1 MNIDSSWVQ
10 TGELGIVFVIVILVS
25 GLIVFVMKQNAKRED
40 KLMELL
46 TQQQQIT
53 DKQGDILQ
61 NLADYIRSLE
71 TALNKRLEAIE
82 ARIDD
87 KLRAKKRE

>member
-61 NLADYIRSLE
+61 NLANYIRSLE
-71 TALNKRLEAIE
+71 TTLNKRLEAIE